1 MLSTISVFKAEDRL
15 SPRYIPKTLPHR
27 DNEINLLLDLFRDT
41 LENISQSHLKTVQII
56 GGVGTGKTCT
66 DTRFAQIL
74 REQAKERGI
83 DLKHVY
89 VNLKLQGKSKVVLYR
104 SILDQGAPE
113 AYSTSLSAE
122 EMLRQLVKYLQ
133 DEKRYLLISLDEV
146 DYFLKQADQHLIY
159 DLTRLNEFYPGKPC
173 GVIGLIAI
181 ARNTEFHKQLDKA
194 ELSTLG
200 INCIEFKPYT
210 APQIVDILEQRSK
223 EAFKEG
229 AVSAEVIA
237 YIADITA
244 SPPVNGDLRYALDLL
259 LYSGHLAN
267 NLSEKHVTLE
277 HVRKVHGKVYHPITS
292 EEIQNL
298 PEEEKHVLLGI
309 VRSLKFEGT
318 PYVSLRDIRKAYS
331 VVCEEYNVT
340 KTERLEEA
348 IQDLHDRGIIDV
360 KSLTKIGISGLPAE
374 DLSRFLDNLIER
386 VKGGMSNC

>member
-1 MLSTISVFKAEDRL
+1 MLSTTSVFKVEDRL
-15 SPRYIPKTLPHR
+15 SPRYIPRALPHR
-27 DNEINLLLDLFRDT
+27 DKEIKFLLDLFRDT

-74 REQAKERGI
+74 QEQAEEKGI

-122 EMLRQLVKYLQ
+122 EMLRQLVRYLL

-146 DYFLKQADQHLIY
+146 DYFLKQADQHVIY
-159 DLTRLNEFYPGKPC
+159 DLTRLNEFYPGRPC
-173 GVIGLIAI
+173 GVIGIIVI
-181 ARNTEFHKQLDKA
+181 ARDTEFHKQLDKA

-200 INCIEFKPYT
+200 MNIVEFRPYT
-210 APQIVDILEQRSK
+210 APQIVDILEQRSE
-223 EAFKEG
+223 EAFKKG
-229 AVSAEVIA
+229 AVSPEIIS

-244 SPPVNGDLRYALDLL
+244 SPPANGDLRYALDLL

-267 NLSEKHVTLE
+267 NLGDSRITLE
-277 HVRKVHGKVYHPITS
+277 HIRKIHGNIYHPTTS

-298 PEEEKHVLLGI
+298 PEKEKHVLLGI
-309 VRSLKFEGT
+309 ARSLKSEGT
-318 PYVSLRDIRKAYS
+318 PYVSLRDIRNAYS
-331 VVCEEYNVT
+331 VVCEEYNVA
-340 KTERLEEA
+340 KTEHLEED
-348 IQDLHDRGIIDV
+348 IQNLHDRGIIEI

-386 VKGGMSNC
+386 VKGDMSDC